1 MITARDAA
9 IILTLNGFRVPNGAL
24 DSYGEITY
32 NGERV
37 GTLYDDKVYI
47 ASEFPHLRDNS
58 YKDTKKQGSVKLSSR
73 TARSDL
79 KYCIQV
85 LLKSQA
91 ALEEEIRAK
100 RVRNVQR
107 YFQKKKEQLMNSM
120 MGRLSGALNEVGTYC
135 KYPKED

>member
-9 IILTLNGFRVPNGAL
+9 IILTLNGFRVPNGGL

-37 GTLYDDKVYI
+37 GTLYDDEIFI

-58 YKDTKKQGSVKLSSR
+58 YRDTKKQGAVKLSSK

-85 LLKSQA
+85 LLKSPA
-91 ALEEEIRAK
+91 ALEEKIRAE
-100 RVRNVQR
+100 RVKKVRAYFDRNR
-107 YFQKKKEQLMNSM
+107 DEAE
-120 MGRLSGALNEVGTYC
+120 R
-135 KYPKED
+135 